1 MEYLRVQ
8 LKVCEGCGSLWFR
21 TQTDGIYGR
30 CCAGKLAQHA
40 KASAEPSRRG
50 RPAKHREFAVRGG
63 AA

>member
-1 MEYLRVQ
+1 MESFRVQ

-21 TQTDGIYGR
+21 TQADGIYGR

-50 RPAKHREFAVRGG
+50 RPAKHSELAVRGG
-63 AA
+63 VA